1 MVLFYFRFGFIL
13 SNTLETLIHPSKL
26 EIKIC
31 LIQTLIVISHRRLIE
46 GLGDA
51 LSPILLIYKMI
62 SKSVVQRMAEE
73 KLTDT
78 MFIVDITVGLGNAIS
93 VVIDSDEGLS
103 IDKCI
108 EMSRHI
114 EHQFDREVEDFSL
127 EVSSP
132 GLTQPFK
139 VLRQYLKNM
148 GREVEIVTG
157 KGDKVFGILKAA
169 AETSFSVETTTNIK
183 IDGKKAVE
191 TKIVEFSISD
201 IKTVKPVITFK

>member
-1 MVLFYFRFGFIL
+1 
-13 SNTLETLIHPSKL
+13 
-26 EIKIC
+26 
-31 LIQTLIVISHRRLIE
+31 
-46 GLGDA
+46 
-51 LSPILLIYKMI
+51 
-62 SKSVVQRMAEE
+62 MAEE
-73 KLTDT
+73 KLTDS

-93 VVIDSDEGLS
+93 VIIDSDQGLS

-139 VLRQYLKNM
+139 VLRQYLKSLEK
-148 GREVEIVTG
+148 EVEIVTG
-157 KGDKVFGILKAA
+157 KGDKMTGVLKSAH
-169 AETSFSVETTTNIK
+169 ENSIIVETTIKSK
-183 IDGKKAVE
+183 IDGKKTAEVK
-191 TKIVEFSISD
+191 TVEFFPND